1 MPSSSDCAEL
11 QALFEGVDGARKAA
25 ETEWGCERL
34 PLLVGD
40 EWRAKFRK
48 QQAKWSA
55 LLQDAW
61 QADRLTGEQMQ
72 AVRSAAGGM
81 IRGYAKLA
89 EVAVEAGHR
98 PIFPDVWEFP
108 LEDGS
113 VAAFVRSNDEAAKVI
128 ADGRY
133 LQVYTLAEVATL
145 INTLVPESL
154 QLAKVVFPGAKF
166 TSTDRSWVKDGD
178 EIPFPKEAA

>member
-40 EWRAKFRK
+40 EWRVKLRRQEARWSVAY
-48 QQAKWSA
+48 QA
-55 LLQDAW
+55 AW
-61 QADRLTGEQMQ
+61 GAERVTVDQMQ
-72 AVRSAAGGM
+72 AVRAAAGGM
-81 IRGYAKLA
+81 IKGYAKLT
-89 EVAVEAGHR
+89 EVAIEAGHR

-128 ADGRY
+128 AEGRY

-154 QLAKVVFPGAKF
+154 QLAKVVFPGSKF
-166 TSTDRSWVKDGD
+166 TSTDRSWVAEGD

>member
-1 MPSSSDCAEL
+1 MPSANDAAEL
-11 QALFEGVDGARKAA
+11 QALFEGVDGARQAA

-34 PLLVGD
+34 PLLVGED
-40 EWRAKFRK
+40 WRVKFRK

-55 LLQDAW
+55 LLREAW
-61 QADRLTGEQMQ
+61 EADRITGELMQ

-89 EVAVEAGHR
+89 EIAAESGHR

-128 ADGRY
+128 AQGRY
-133 LQVYTLAEVATL
+133 LHVYTLAEVATL

-154 QLAKVVFPGAKF
+154 ALAKVVFPGSKF
-166 TSTDRSWVKDGD
+166 TSSDLSWVKDGD
-178 EIPFPKEAA
+178 PIPFPGEAA

>member
-1 MPSSSDCAEL
+1 MPSAADCAEL
-11 QALFEGVDGARKAA
+11 QALWEGVDGARKSA

-40 EWRAKFRK
+40 DLRTKFRR
-48 QQAKWSA
+48 QQAKWSG

-61 QADRLTGEQMQ
+61 NAAQVTGPQMD

-81 IRGYAKLA
+81 VRGYAALSA
-89 EVAVEAGHR
+89 AASEAGHR

-108 LEDGS
+108 LQDGS
-113 VAAFVRSNDEAAKVI
+113 VAAFVRTNDEAAKVI
-128 ADGRY
+128 AQGRH
-133 LQVYTLAEVATL
+133 LHVYTLVEVATL

-154 QLAKVVFPGAKF
+154 ALAKVVFPGSKF
-166 TSTDRSWVKDGD
+166 TSSDRSWVKDGD
-178 EIPFPKEAA
+178 PIPFPGEAA